1 MRYLQR
7 VQHNSLKGTL
17 ETIILKFKQ
26 DSLFRNSVYLM
37 LSTAVQAGL
46 GFIFWIFAARLY
58 TAEEVG
64 IGTAMIAVSTLI
76 TNFSLFGFNSSFIRF
91 LPNSKQKNETVNT
104 GIVIVALFSMVF
116 TIIYLTGIN
125 IISPKLGFIT
135 DNPWTMV
142 LFVIFTAIDS
152 INTLTDSVFIAY
164 RSSVYNFIV
173 YTAYS
178 IIKLLAV
185 VLLVGMGSYG
195 VFFAYIGA
203 IVVATTLSL
212 YFMIRKFNYIPKIN
226 ISKKIVN
233 KMARYSFANY
243 LATFFAYLPSL
254 LFPIMILNFLG
265 AKQSAQYY
273 LATMIA
279 NLLYVIPT
287 ATTLSLFAEG
297 SHDNESIARL
307 VRQTIKTTAFII
319 IPATIAI
326 VVSGQFILLIFGKE
340 YSTEATRLLQ
350 VLALISP
357 LVALTFVCNTVLK
370 IKDHIKGVLVL
381 NICFAIFTITSAYI
395 LRAHLLGFGIAL
407 AIGYS
412 VALILGTYFIHR
424 YRLLE
429 VQ

>member
-1 MRYLQR
+1 
-7 VQHNSLKGTL
+7 
-17 ETIILKFKQ
+17 
-26 DSLFRNSVYLM
+26 M
-37 LSTAVQAGL
+37 LSTAVQASL
-46 GFIFWIFAARLY
+46 GFVFWIFAARLY

-91 LPNSKQKNETVNT
+91 LPNSKRKNETINT
-104 GIVIVALFSMVF
+104 GLVIVALSSMVF
-116 TIIYLTGIN
+116 TVIYLIAIN
-125 IISPKLGFIT
+125 IISPKLSFIT
-135 DNPWTMV
+135 ENPWFMI
-142 LFVIFTAIDS
+142 LFIIFTAIDS
-152 INTLTDSVFIAY
+152 INTLTDSVFVAY
-164 RSSVYNFIV
+164 RSSIFNFIV

-212 YFMIRKFNYIPKIN
+212 YFMIKKFNYIPKFT
-226 ISKKIVN
+226 ISKKIVS

-265 AKQSAQYY
+265 AKQSAQFY

-297 SHDNESIARL
+297 SHGDESITRL
-307 VRQTIKTTAFII
+307 VRQTIKTTALII
-319 IPATIAI
+319 IPATIVI
-326 VVSGQFILLIFGKE
+326 VVLGQFILLIFGKE

-350 VLALISP
+350 ILALISP

-381 NICFAIFTITSAYI
+381 NFCFAVFAITSAYI
-395 LRAHLLGFGIAL
+395 LRAHLIGFGIAL

-412 VALILGTYFIHR
+412 GALILGAYFIYR
-424 YRLLE
+424 YKLLKE
-429 VQ
+429 